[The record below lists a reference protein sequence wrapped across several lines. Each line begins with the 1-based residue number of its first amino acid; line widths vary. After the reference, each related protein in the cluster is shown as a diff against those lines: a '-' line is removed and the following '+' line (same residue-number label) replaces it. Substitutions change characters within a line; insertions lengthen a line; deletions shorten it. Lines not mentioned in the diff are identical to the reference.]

1 MALASGAEMGDRRL
15 ANGGH
20 SLGDL
25 SSATSEAA
33 LCKKGENSEAK
44 GLAASRTGRIA
55 LTK

>member
-1 MALASGAEMGDRRL
+1 MALASGAEMEDRRL